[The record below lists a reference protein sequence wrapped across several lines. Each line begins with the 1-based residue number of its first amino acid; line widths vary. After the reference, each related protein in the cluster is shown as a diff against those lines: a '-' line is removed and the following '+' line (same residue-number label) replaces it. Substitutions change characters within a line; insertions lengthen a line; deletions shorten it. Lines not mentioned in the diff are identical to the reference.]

1 MSTSTSDAATT
12 STPASANAVSSSQ
25 TTAVT
30 AVSVPNSATD
40 YVSQGIS
47 KLVLT
52 SFDKMNKSDTS
63 ITKVLGGIAVLIL
76 AESFKTVAVNLVKE
90 SVPTLTLG
98 IKTGL
103 KYTCIT
109 MPTHVYEWVRN
120 IRLPLPWSKTN
131 DDVGCSAQFDIDTEL
146 INAADNK
153 LEISVLATIV
163 EQFAQYLVS
172 NNYANCGLQN
182 VQYNMTLN
190 ESATQFI
197 NHDMQT
203 SEMIHNVSFTLDEIP
218 FRLNNNLHCTFVN
231 GKIKENC
238 CQTSVVTMSLQDVK
252 QFWLNDMANH
262 HTPNVLIQ
270 KKLTTEK
277 QYVYIENQNPLRV
290 FYNGGPSYVAGASS
304 NPELGLGV
312 ALHNSCTYTKH
323 DYIMRGFTSK
333 PTDNLWECIVS
344 NRTDIIPIITIRVF
358 RLFETEKLQEFYDK
372 KINRDEFESFYADLY
387 CSVVRY
393 IYWTYVASNE
403 MPLYFP
409 ELIKQ
414 ARSTIFIE
422 SIPSLTRICATY
434 STLSKYVKMPVAEI
448 PANELFDIFRCVFTK
463 EILDICP
470 ELTPSAWMTYKI
482 DVVDTL
488 IRQQKIP
495 QKTKYH
501 ELSKH
506 VNIWG
511 WPKDNAV
518 ETTPQSTTKL
528 IPLTFCVPSGCDKR
542 QLCTKLQST
551 FVAIS
556 KELRRGTTN
565 KEVTL
570 NRIHVLKDVTTTDV
584 ENPDYKAFME
594 RKKQL
599 EETGIAK
606 EQIAEELGIPPVK
619 VLKSVKTDSKLVVK
633 SVGKKYANFLNLYL
647 PKQQDVALQ
656 NLLDTFCNDKVEAKA
671 YGIPNKL
678 GICLYGP
685 PGCGKTTLIATIASY
700 LGLDLFY
707 AQINGLSNNELSMI
721 FDHVN
726 GTNVNGG
733 IIVIEDIDN
742 VSPAVLN
749 AKARDRRGITMS
761 SDDTSFTLDHLL
773 NLLDG
778 AMTYENSVVIMTT
791 NFIEDLEPSLLR
803 PGRVDS
809 RIELSFADHWQI
821 RKLFARIVGR
831 NLEESVLQSIKEKA
845 YSPAQLIFHLRSL
858 FKNRNTYSDT
868 ELLEPFLS
876 KGALN

>member
-277 QYVYIENQNPLRV
+277 QYVYIENTKPFSVLQNSPTLV
-290 FYNGGPSYVAGASS
+290 SSTKLQISVELYNPWVAATCS
-304 NPELGLGV
+304 
-312 ALHNSCTYTKH
+312 
-323 DYIMRGFTSK
+323 YIMTSGHHLK
-333 PTDNLWECIVS
+333 PTATLWNCILERPRV
-344 NRTDIIPIITIRVF
+344 IPTIVVAVF

-387 CSVVRY
+387 YSVVRY

-414 ARSTIFIE
+414 AHSTISIE
-422 SIPSLTRICATY
+422 NIPSLTRICNTY
-434 STLSKYVKMPVAEI
+434 PDSFRNRKMPVAEI
-448 PANELFDIFRCVFTK
+448 PANEMFDLFRCVFTA
-463 EILDICP
+463 EIIELCP
-470 ELTPSAWMTYKI
+470 KLTMNSFLAYKQYI
-482 DVVDTL
+482 DHI
-488 IRQQKIP
+488 IRKQNLAE
-495 QKTKYH
+495 KTKYH

-518 ETTPQSTTKL
+518 ETTPQATTKL

-542 QLCTKLQST
+542 QLCTKLQAT

-726 GTNVNGG
+726 STNVNGG

-749 AKARDRRGITMS
+749 ATARDRRGITMS
-761 SDDTSFTLDHLL
+761 SNDTSFTLDHLL

-858 FKNRNTYSDT
+858 FKSRHTYTDAQ
-868 ELLEPFLS
+868 LLEPFLS